1 MKKFR
6 PLNAGYIVVYVVV
19 LACILQGVWTLIA
32 MIQRHGAQDQSSL
45 TGMLL
50 SLIHICIEH
59 FSRADRF

>member
-45 TGMLL
+45 TGMLDWW
-50 SLIHICIEH
+50 SLVLVPFAVIYGVH
-59 FSRADRF
+59 